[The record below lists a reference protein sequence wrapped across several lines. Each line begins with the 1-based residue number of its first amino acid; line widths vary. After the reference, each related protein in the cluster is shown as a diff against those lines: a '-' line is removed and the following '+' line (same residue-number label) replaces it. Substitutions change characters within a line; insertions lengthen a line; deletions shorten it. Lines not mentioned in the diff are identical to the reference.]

1 MPQRLTRALA
11 HSDRQLLWSRW
22 PTAVV
27 SAPGEWRPGGRG
39 GEMEVRDAQVLGSE
53 VREGVF
59 P

>member
-22 PTAVV
+22 PAAVV
-27 SAPGEWRPGGRG
+27 SAPGEWRQGWGG
-39 GEMEVRDAQVLGSE
+39 MEVRDAQVLGSE
-53 VREGVF
+53 VRQGVF

>member
-27 SAPGEWRPGGRG
+27 SALGEWRRGRRG
-39 GEMEVRDAQVLGSE
+39 MEVRDAQVLGSE
-53 VREGVF
+53 VREGAF